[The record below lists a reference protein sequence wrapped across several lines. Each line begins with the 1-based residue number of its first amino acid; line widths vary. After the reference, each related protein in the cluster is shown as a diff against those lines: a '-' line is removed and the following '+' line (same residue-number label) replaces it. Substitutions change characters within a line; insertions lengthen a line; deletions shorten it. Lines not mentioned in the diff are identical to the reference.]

1 MGETVIGHSDITADW
16 LTTLLVSHG
25 YPVRVSDVA
34 VAPIGTGQVGAT
46 YRFSLA
52 YLGDRGA
59 APTSLVGKFQSN
71 NPVSRES
78 GKTTLTYLREAG
90 FYRHFGMK
98 KPLPVPQMLYLAF
111 DEDSHDFAL
120 IMHDLPHHYA
130 GNQLVTP
137 TLAEAELA
145 MDAAALL
152 HAAWWRNPMLDEQSW
167 MNGAK
172 SATPPIEIESF
183 YAALWPAFCDRY
195 AERVSGMIR
204 TVGDAYLGHIC
215 AWQAKLN
222 DAPRCLT
229 HNDFRPDNMLFSPE
243 DSDQPII
250 IVDWQTVGV
259 GCGAYDIAYYLGTAF
274 NAEDRRAHEAK
285 LFARYGKCLIA
296 AGVSANDVD
305 GLWSFFQISSFA
317 GFLMGVTASMIVERT
332 ERGDAMFLAMCE
344 RAAAMTVDH
353 AMLDW

>member
-1 MGETVIGHSDITADW
+1 MDKTVIDYNDVTPEW
-16 LTTLLVSHG
+16 LTKLLVQHG
-25 YPVRVSDVA
+25 YNARVCA
-34 VAPIGTGQVGAT
+34 VSAERIGTGQVGAT
-46 YRFSLA
+46 YRFALSYEA
-52 YLGDRGA
+52 ERGT

-98 KPLPVPQMLYLAF
+98 KPLPVPHMLYLAF

-130 GNQLVTP
+130 GNQLKTP
-137 TLAEAELA
+137 TRVEAELA

-152 HAAWWRNPMLDEQSW
+152 HAAWWQDSTLDELDWLS
-167 MNGAK
+167 GAK
-172 SATPPIEIESF
+172 SSTPPVEIESF

-195 AERVSGMIR
+195 AERITDVIR
-204 TVGDAYLGHIC
+204 TVGNAYLGHIGN
-215 AWQAKLN
+215 WQAGLA
-222 DAPRCLT
+222 DAPRSLT
-229 HNDFRPDNMLFSPE
+229 HNDFRPDNMLFLP
-243 DSDQPII
+243 DDTGQPIV

-274 NAEDRRAHEAK
+274 DAVDRRNHEAG
-285 LFARYGKCLIA
+285 LFARYRNALIS
-296 AGVSANDVD
+296 AGVSAAEADS
-305 GLWSFFQISSFA
+305 LWQHFQASSFA

-332 ERGDAMFLAMCE
+332 DRGDAMFLTMCE
-344 RAAAMTVDH
+344 RSAAMVSDH
-353 AMLDW
+353 GMLAW